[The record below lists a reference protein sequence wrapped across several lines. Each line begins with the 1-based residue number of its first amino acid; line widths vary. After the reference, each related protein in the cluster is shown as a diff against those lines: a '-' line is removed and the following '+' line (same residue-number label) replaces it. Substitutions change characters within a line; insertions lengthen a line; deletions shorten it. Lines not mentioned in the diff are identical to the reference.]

1 FIITSSLLM
10 LAVDVYVLAAWNR
23 FVRRRAWR
31 PAIRHASWALCIV
44 MAVVSPT
51 ISFARSNHARLDDL
65 GYALFIASTVWYF
78 PKIPIMLVLLVN
90 DLVRGVRALVRRV
103 KRLMVRTKETSAAV
117 TETVPDSG
125 RRAALQTTAWS
136 LASVP
141 FVMVARGIDNTDNI
155 TVMRETLEIPKLGA
169 AFDGI
174 RIVQISDLHAGSWRS
189 SKPLE
194 ETRRLIAAEKPDILV
209 ITGDFVN
216 FHPEELKNI
225 RADLERLR
233 APLGVYASLG
243 NHDHYMN
250 ARDHALLRSV
260 VSNCGIRLL
269 VNENQVFEEGSDRL
283 QLASIDN
290 TGLGQDFGDLPRA
303 LVGTRP
309 DAPTILLAHDPT
321 FWDKEVLR
329 RRDIEL
335 TLSGHTH
342 GGQVGVNV
350 FGTEFSVAQLVYKRW
365 AGLYAVGD
373 QQLYVNRGLGTIGP
387 PMRIGIPPEITS
399 FTLKKRAPLYGAGN
413 GAMDDVARAS
423 GHY

>member
-1 FIITSSLLM
+1 MDPKRFAWFIITSSLLM

-23 FVRRRAWR
+23 FVKKRQWR
-31 PAIRHASWALCIV
+31 PLLRYVSWGLCIV
-44 MAVVSPT
+44 MAIVSPT
-51 ISFARSNHARLDDL
+51 ISFARSNNAHIDDL
-65 GYALFIASTVWYF
+65 SYALFIASTVWYF
-78 PKIPIMLVLLVN
+78 PKIPIMLVLLTN
-90 DLVRGVRALVRRV
+90 DVVRGIRGLVRKVS
-103 KRLMVRTKETSAAV
+103 RLMRGSEHVASE
-117 TETVPDSG
+117 ETVPDSG
-125 RRAALQTTAWS
+125 RRAALQATAWG

-141 FVMVARGIDNTDNI
+141 FVMVARGVDNTDNI

-174 RIVQISDLHAGSWRS
+174 RIVQISDIHAGSWRT

-194 ETRRLIAAEKPDILV
+194 ETRRLIAEEKPDILV

-233 APLGVYASLG
+233 APMGVYASLG

-250 ARDHALLRSV
+250 ARDHALLQSV
-260 VSNCGIRLL
+260 VRNCGIRLL
-269 VNENQVFEEGSDRL
+269 VNENHVFEQGSDRL
-283 QLASIDN
+283 QLVSIDN

-303 LVGTRP
+303 LVGTRSE
-309 DAPTILLAHDPT
+309 DPTILLAHDPT
-321 FWDKEVLR
+321 FWDKEVVR
-329 RRDIEL
+329 RREIEL

-350 FGTEFSVAQLVYKRW
+350 FGTEFSVAQMVYKRW

-399 FTLKKRAPLYGAGN
+399 FTLKRRAPLYG
-413 GAMDDVARAS
+413 
-423 GHY
+423 

>member
-1 FIITSSLLM
+1 MDPKRFAWFIITSSLLM

-23 FVRRRAWR
+23 FVKKRQWR
-31 PAIRHASWALCIV
+31 PLLRYVSWGLCIV
-44 MAVVSPT
+44 MAIVSPT
-51 ISFARSNHARLDDL
+51 ISFARSNNAHIDDL
-65 GYALFIASTVWYF
+65 SYALFIASTVWYF
-78 PKIPIMLVLLVN
+78 PKIPIMLVLLTN
-90 DLVRGVRALVRRV
+90 DVVRGIRGLVRKVS
-103 KRLMVRTKETSAAV
+103 RLMRGSEHVASE
-117 TETVPDSG
+117 ETVPDSG
-125 RRAALQTTAWS
+125 RRAALQATAWG

-141 FVMVARGIDNTDNI
+141 FVMVARGVDNTDNI

-174 RIVQISDLHAGSWRS
+174 RIVQISDIHAGSWRT

-194 ETRRLIAAEKPDILV
+194 ETRRLIAEEKPDILV

-233 APLGVYASLG
+233 APMGVYASLG

-250 ARDHALLRSV
+250 ARDHALLQSV
-260 VSNCGIRLL
+260 VRNCGIRLL
-269 VNENQVFEEGSDRL
+269 VNENHVFEQGSDRL
-283 QLASIDN
+283 QLVSIDN

-303 LVGTRP
+303 LVGTRSE
-309 DAPTILLAHDPT
+309 DPTILLAHDPT
-321 FWDKEVLR
+321 FWDKEVVR

-350 FGTEFSVAQLVYKRW
+350 FGTEFSVAQMVYKRW

-399 FTLKKRAPLYGAGN
+399 FTLKRRAPLYG
-413 GAMDDVARAS
+413 
-423 GHY
+423 

>member
-1 FIITSSLLM
+1 MDPKRFAWFIITSSLLM

-23 FVRRRAWR
+23 FMKKRQWR
-31 PAIRHASWALCIV
+31 PALRYVSWTLCAV

-51 ISFARSNHARLDDL
+51 ISFARSNNARLDDL
-65 GYALFIASTVWYF
+65 SYALFIASTIWYF
-78 PKIPIMLVLLVN
+78 PKIPIMIVLLGK
-90 DLVRGVRALVRRV
+90 DIIRAVRAFVTKITRLLRRV
-103 KRLMVRTKETSAAV
+103 EQSPPVEPT
-117 TETVPDSG
+117 PDSG
-125 RRAALQTTAWS
+125 RRAALQATAWTV
-136 LASVP
+136 ASVP
-141 FVMVARGIDNTDNI
+141 FFMVARGIDNTDNI
-155 TVMRETLEIPKLGA
+155 TVIRETLEIPKLGS

-194 ETRRLIAAEKPDILV
+194 ETRRLIAEEKPDILV

-233 APLGVYASLG
+233 APMGVYASLG

-250 ARDHALLRSV
+250 AKDHALLQSV
-260 VSNCGIRLL
+260 VRNCGIRLL
-269 VNENQVFEEGSDRL
+269 VNENHTFEVGTDRL

-303 LVGTRP
+303 LVGTGS
-309 DAPTILLAHDPT
+309 AHPTILLAHDPT

-329 RRDIEL
+329 HREIEL

-342 GGQVGVNV
+342 GGQVGVNI
-350 FGTEFSVAQLVYKRW
+350 FGNEFSVAQMVYKRW
-365 AGLYAVGD
+365 AGLYSVGD

-399 FTLKKRAPLYGAGN
+399 FTLKKRQPLYG
-413 GAMDDVARAS
+413 
-423 GHY
+423 

>member
-1 FIITSSLLM
+1 MDPKRFAWFIITSSLLM

-23 FVRRRAWR
+23 FVKKRQWR
-31 PAIRHASWALCIV
+31 PLLRYVSWGLCII
-44 MAVVSPT
+44 MAIVSPT
-51 ISFARSNHARLDDL
+51 ISFARSNNARIDDL
-65 GYALFIASTVWYF
+65 SYALFIASTVWYF
-78 PKIPIMLVLLVN
+78 PKIPIMLVLLTN
-90 DLVRGVRALVRRV
+90 DVVRGIRGLVRKVS
-103 KRLMVRTKETSAAV
+103 RLTRGSEHVTSE
-117 TETVPDSG
+117 ETVPDSG
-125 RRAALQTTAWS
+125 RRAALQATAWG

-141 FVMVARGIDNTDNI
+141 FVMVARGVDNTDNI

-174 RIVQISDLHAGSWRS
+174 RIVQISDIHAGSWRT

-194 ETRRLIAAEKPDILV
+194 ETRRRIAEEKPDILV

-233 APLGVYASLG
+233 APMGVYASLG

-250 ARDHALLRSV
+250 ARDHALLQSV
-260 VSNCGIRLL
+260 VRNCGIRLL
-269 VNENQVFEEGSDRL
+269 VNENHVFEQGSDRL
-283 QLASIDN
+283 QLVSIDN

-303 LVGTRP
+303 LVGTRSE
-309 DAPTILLAHDPT
+309 DPTILLAHDPT
-321 FWDKEVLR
+321 FWDKEVVR
-329 RRDIEL
+329 RREIEL

-350 FGTEFSVAQLVYKRW
+350 FGTEFSVAQMVYKRW

-399 FTLKKRAPLYGAGN
+399 FTLKRRAPLYG
-413 GAMDDVARAS
+413 
-423 GHY
+423 